1 MSKNPEVFFYGQIE
15 GCSNIT
21 EGADGIFVEALLE
34 YGTKWTPVNKLKL
47 IQTQSGYVDIDDY
60 VCLAHPFNAHFV
72 TSSYFGW
79 PKLTVKVFKLDET
92 DTIDLVSYGT
102 LNLPITPGFHE
113 CSCDTWSLHGNRK
126 QETFSYF
133 LDSKPIMSNN
143 DPVTKKPNYREFLV
157 TKPGPRI
164 HVNVEVMLKN
174 CKNNQYNLSNN

>member
-1 MSKNPEVFFYGQIE
+1 MRELILAPRGSVDGFVGRLLD
-15 GCSNIT
+15 IT
-21 EGADGIFVEALLE
+21 TW
-34 YGTKWTPVNKLKL
+34 GTVL
-47 IQTQSGYVDIDDY
+47 II
-60 VCLAHPFNAHFV
+60 HFI
-72 TSSYFGW
+72 TTSYFGW
-79 PKLTVKVFKLDET
+79 PKLTCKIYKLDET

-102 LNLPITPGFHE
+102 LNLPVTPGFHE

-143 DPVTKKPNYREFLV
+143 EPITKKPNFREYLV

-174 CKNNQYNLSNN
+174 FKNNQYSLAKN

>member
-1 MSKNPEVFFYGQIE
+1 MTKNANVFFFCQIE

-21 EGADGIFVEALLE
+21 VGGDGVFVEAIIE
-34 YGTKWTPVNKLKL
+34 HGPKWIPINKLKL
-47 IQTQSGYVDIDDY
+47 IQTQGGYVDEDY
-60 VCLAHPFNAHFV
+60 YVSLANPFHDHLS

-79 PKLTVKVFKLDET
+79 PKLTAKIYKLDET

-102 LNLPITPGFHE
+102 LNLPITPGYHE
-113 CSCDTWSLHGNRK
+113 CHCDTWLLHGNRG

-174 CKNNQYNLSNN
+174 FKEYQYNLSKN

>member
-1 MSKNPEVFFYGQIE
+1 MSASPEVFFFGQIE
-15 GCSNIT
+15 GCSNIIV
-21 EGADGIFVEALLE
+21 GGDGIFVETELE
-34 YGTKWTPVNKLKL
+34 YGPKWTPINKLSL
-47 IQTQSGYVDIDDY
+47 IQTQGGYVDEDDY
-60 VCLAHPFNAHFV
+60 VCFAHPFHAHFT

-79 PKLTVKVFKLDET
+79 PKLTTKIYKLDET

-102 LNLPITPGFHE
+102 MNLPITPGFHE

-133 LDSKPIMSNN
+133 LDSKPTMDKNT
-143 DPVTKKPNYREFLV
+143 PVTKKPNFREFLV

-174 CKNNQYNLSNN
+174 FKNNQYYLSKN